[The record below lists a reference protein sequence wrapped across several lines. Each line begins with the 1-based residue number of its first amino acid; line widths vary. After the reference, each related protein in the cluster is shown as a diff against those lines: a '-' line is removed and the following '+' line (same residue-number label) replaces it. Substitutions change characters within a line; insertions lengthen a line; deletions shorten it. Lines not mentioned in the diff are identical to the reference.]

1 MYRNNWMGSVL
12 LLTLVI
18 LIGIGLA
25 AWKYE
30 LIQNQQAASANQ
42 PEQMESVTIS
52 VARAINHR
60 QTTTSIG
67 TVLALRSITLKN
79 ELAGTVRTVR
89 LTPGQIVEPGTLLAA
104 LDVSVEE
111 AELRAQE
118 AQAALAKTVLN
129 RRQHLNAEL
138 ASTKEEVDR
147 ARADLDVAQAQ
158 IARTKAII
166 AKKTIRAP
174 FRARVGIADVHPG
187 QYLDEG
193 TLLTTLQGVGE
204 AVHVDFTVAQQVA
217 ARLRIGEAVEVF
229 TTNDSPTIM
238 ARIVALDAR
247 VDPTTRNA
255 MIRARIEGASN
266 VPAPGASVRVRI
278 PVGPEYH
285 VVAIPVSALRKGP
298 GGDQVFVI
306 APDKDGRNRAYTR
319 HVESGPMIGDE
330 IVIHT
335 GLSAGEQIAAV
346 GSFKLRDGILVAV
359 AGAVENHSKENH
371 DAGNPSI
378 NSSSTMGNQPAVPQS
393 AP

>member
-12 LLTLVI
+12 LPTLVI

-30 LIQNQQAASANQ
+30 LIQNQQTASANQ
-42 PEQMESVTIS
+42 PEPMESVTIS

-79 ELAGTVRTVR
+79 ELAGTVREVR
-89 LTPGQIVEPGTLLAA
+89 LTPGQIVEPGTLLVA

-118 AQAALAKTVLN
+118 AQALLARTVLN
-129 RRQHLNAEL
+129 RRQHLSEEL

-147 ARADLDVAQAQ
+147 ARADLDVTQAQ
-158 IARTKAII
+158 IARTKALI

-174 FRARVGIADVHPG
+174 FRARVGMADVHPG

-217 ARLRIGEAVEVF
+217 ARLQIGEAVEVF
-229 TTNDSPTIM
+229 AAGDSPTVM
-238 ARIVALDAR
+238 AKIVALDAR

-255 MIRARIEGASN
+255 MIRARIEGAGH
-266 VPAPGASVRVRI
+266 VPTPGASVRVRI
-278 PVGPEYH
+278 PVGPEHH

-306 APDKDGRNRAYTR
+306 ASDKDGRNRVYTR
-319 HVESGPMIGDE
+319 QVESGPMIGDE
-330 IVIHT
+330 IVIHA
-335 GLSAGEQIAAV
+335 GLTAGEQIAAV

-359 AGAVENHSKENH
+359 VEAVENH
-371 DAGNPSI
+371 DAEKP
-378 NSSSTMGNQPAVPQS
+378 
-393 AP
+393 